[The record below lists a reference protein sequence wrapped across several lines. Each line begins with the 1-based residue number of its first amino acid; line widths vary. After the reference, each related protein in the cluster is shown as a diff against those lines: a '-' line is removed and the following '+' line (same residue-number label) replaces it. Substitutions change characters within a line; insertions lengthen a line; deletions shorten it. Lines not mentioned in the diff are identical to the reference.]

1 MIEYANGLT
10 DEDLKSSDKVLIQKL
25 LDGGK
30 ALTKEHAKAMVGKA
44 RAEFNLAEA
53 KRALKEA
60 KAAEKKL
67 AAERIKEA
75 DQARK
80 LLVGTILIEAAKNDS
95 ELLKILRNK
104 LELAGKGALFMDLF
118 PTNSTPEN

>member
-1 MIEYANGLT
+1 MTEYANGLT

-95 ELLKILRNK
+95 ELLKILRTK

-118 PTNSTPEN
+118 PINSTPEN